1 MADAM
6 IQKLPMETLATII
19 RFVGGEAGFKGRGSG
34 QVRDLCVVS
43 RQFRD
48 ATHMQ
53 WARMPQ
59 RKKRVNRKLVR
70 VAPAAEEEHVDAE
83 DGDVERP
90 AAVDE
95 FVMENELTLTER
107 LRVGQVIV
115 WRDLRHAER
124 CIMLNRTN
132 LEFWVGIRAIF
143 LSLINIA
150 LAAGGTGLDMSLAHK
165 VFAELYQIW
174 VSLHQQNMPKPKL
187 EWLRLECLVWG
198 GIKNMD
204 SPGMFYL
211 SQLHGVPVVR
221 FHTAPGRGISSFVN
235 KEVREMIGKRTRRP
249 WKPTWEPTGLENPCR
264 ADWRVQAL
272 RKKKRGEDRNDCFWR
287 FLAEKYDKLYNR

>member
-6 IQKLPMETLATII
+6 IQKLPIETLATII
-19 RFVGGEAGFKGRGSG
+19 RFVGGEAGFEGRGSG

-53 WARMPQ
+53 WACIPQ
-59 RKKRVNRKLVR
+59 KKKRVNRKLVR
-70 VAPAAEEEHVDAE
+70 AAPAAEEEHVDAE
-83 DGDVERP
+83 DGDVEQP
-90 AAVDE
+90 AAVGE
-95 FVMENELTLTER
+95 FVMEDELKLTER

-115 WRDLRHAER
+115 WRDLRHAQR

-143 LSLINIA
+143 LSLINTA
-150 LAAGGTGLDMSLAHK
+150 PAAGGTGLNMRLAHQ

-221 FHTAPGRGISSFVN
+221 FHTAPGRGISSFVAM
-235 KEVREMIGKRTRRP
+235 EVHIMIGKRTKRP
-249 WKPTWEPTGLENPCR
+249 WKPTWEPTGLESPCK
-264 ADWRVQAL
+264 ADWRVQAR
-272 RKKKRGEDRNDCFWR
+272 RKKRKGEDFNECYWR
-287 FLAEKYDKLYNR
+287 FLAEKYDKWYK